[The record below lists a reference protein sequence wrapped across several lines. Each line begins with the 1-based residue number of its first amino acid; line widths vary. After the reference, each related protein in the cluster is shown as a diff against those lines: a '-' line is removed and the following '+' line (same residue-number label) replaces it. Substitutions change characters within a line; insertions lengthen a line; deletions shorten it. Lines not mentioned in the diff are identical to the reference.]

1 MPPPRA
7 ALAALRRDLKALR
20 AARLLTAPREA
31 THPQYRD
38 DPLGYIRD
46 VLHVTLSP
54 GQTEAVKKLLQH
66 PRRLLVS
73 SGHSV
78 GKSLLVACLVC
89 WFFDSRAVGT
99 CVTTAPK
106 LQQVV
111 DIVWKEVRGLR
122 ARAGLPDCWS
132 GPKAPRL
139 ETAPDH
145 VAYGITARDATSFQ
159 GQHSPGGLLF
169 IFDEAEGI
177 DHDFFRAVKTMLDDQ
192 SYFVA
197 IYNPT
202 GGSGTATHEAE
213 RQADE
218 HGLYLRHTLSC
229 LDHPNVI
236 AQARGEVA
244 PIPGAITLEQLR
256 MMLLEDSITLGE
268 TDEHQPGDVTLC
280 GVRYRPGPIAGARC
294 LGRRPLLSRSGV
306 WNEELWAR
314 VLATR
319 FTPRPEWGVVIGCD
333 VARYGDN
340 QTVIMVRK
348 GYCALHAEVHSKQS
362 TEVTARQLRE
372 VCNRFADAANPERR
386 IPCLIDEGGVGSG
399 VIDQA
404 DGHLFVPVN
413 ASRKPHDAKR
423 YVNVRSELWFT
434 GRAAALA
441 GCLDLHR
448 LNPALLSR
456 LREELMA
463 TQYEVIDG
471 TDKIWVSSKDE
482 AVERLK
488 RSPDVADALNLSLY
502 SPALQP
508 RRGEK

>member
-1 MPPPRA
+1 MPSPRA
-7 ALAALRRDLKALR
+7 ALDHIRRRLAALSRPRV
-20 AARLLTAPREA
+20 AARPCPF
-31 THPQYRD
+31 PQYRD
-38 DPLGYIRD
+38 DPLTYIRV
-46 VLHVTLSP
+46 VLKITLSP
-54 GQTEAVKKLLQH
+54 GQVEAIRKLLAP

-78 GKSLLVACLVC
+78 GKSMLVACLVC
-89 WFFDSRAVGT
+89 WFFDTRAVGT

-132 GPKAPRL
+132 GPKTPRL
-139 ETAPDH
+139 ETTPDH

-177 DHDFFRAVKTMLDDQ
+177 DADFFRAVKTMLDDQ

-218 HGLYLRHTLSC
+218 HGLYARHTLSC
-229 LDHPNVI
+229 LDHPNVV
-236 AQARGEVA
+236 AQAGGGVA

-268 TDEHQPGDVTLC
+268 SDEHQPGDVTLQ

-306 WNEELWAR
+306 WNEELWQR
-314 VLATR
+314 VLANR
-319 FTPRPEWGVVIGCD
+319 FAVRPEWGVAVGCD
-333 VARYGDN
+333 VARYGDC
-340 QTVIMVRK
+340 QTVIVVRK
-348 GYCALHAEVHSKQS
+348 GWCVLHAEVHSKQS
-362 TEVTARQLRE
+362 TDVTARQIRE
-372 VCNRFADAANPERR
+372 ACHRFADAHNDERK
-386 IPCLIDEGGVGSG
+386 IPCMIDEGGVGGG

-404 DGHLFVPVN
+404 QGYLFVPVN
-413 ASRKPHDAKR
+413 ASKR
-423 YVNVRSELWFT
+423 PRNPDRYLNVRAELWFAA
-434 GRAAALA
+434 REAALR
-441 GCLDLHR
+441 GCMDVSRLD
-448 LNPALLSR
+448 PAFLSR
-456 LREELMA
+456 LRAELMA

-471 TDKIWVSSKDE
+471 TDKIRVSSKEDAE
-482 AVERLK
+482 EELR
-488 RSPDVADALNLSLY
+488 RSPDAADALNLSY
-502 SPALQP
+502 YAAAAPK
-508 RRGEK
+508 RGAA